1 MLSEP
6 SSSRLPVRFVR
17 RTSIR
22 STDGCTSAD
31 DMEGGG
37 PVGPHGDDAGAVPA
51 PAEARS
57 VVLVS
62 ASGEP
67 SASVPPG
74 PGRRDHLGPQPVRGP
89 LSALAHLGI
98 LPCRPAAWGLVRT
111 RPRQARLV
119 PGAQS
124 SCPRSPH
131 LAGCCCPCDPG
142 RRRPPPRR
150 RSDPSTFLS
159 SADDASPSTLS
170 AGRTSPAGR
179 SLGIHPGHS
188 AVPLAST
195 LLPDSSRQ
203 LVSLEAFR
211 FCAGV
216 RLRTPAAPGR
226 MGSGH
231 VTWKVPTSFY

>member
-1 MLSEP
+1 
-6 SSSRLPVRFVR
+6 
-17 RTSIR
+17 
-22 STDGCTSAD
+22 
-31 DMEGGG
+31 MEGGG

-124 SCPRSPH
+124 SCPTVS
-131 LAGCCCPCDPG
+131 
-142 RRRPPPRR
+142 PPRR
-150 RSDPSTFLS
+150 LLLSLRSRAATAPAPTAVRPVHLPLLGGRRIVTHVPVSRADVPGRCS
-159 SADDASPSTLS
+159 S
-170 AGRTSPAGR
+170 
-179 SLGIHPGHS
+179 GIHP
-188 AVPLAST
+188 VPLC
-195 LLPDSSRQ
+195 SSS
-203 LVSLEAFR
+203 SLDAAQPF
-211 FCAGV
+211 
-216 RLRTPAAPGR
+216 LRP
-226 MGSGH
+226 
-231 VTWKVPTSFY
+231 WQ